1 MATDGTTHAVH
12 DGRPLIGLVRAC
24 HFQPTLAVVAVTT
37 ALAVLAGRGPAGC
50 VAVAVAVLAGQ
61 LSTGW
66 SNDWFDAARDRA
78 VGRTDKPIVAGDVS
92 VGAVRAAACTALV
105 AAVPLSLLSGWR
117 AAVVHLV
124 AIGSAWAYNLGLKA
138 TVVSPLPYAVS
149 FGLVPAFVTYGLTP
163 PVAPAAWVTATCVL
177 LGVGAH
183 LANAIPDVESDESV
197 AAGVLVARIGVRV
210 STWLALTCLVAAVGL
225 LATRL
230 DAPAWVRV
238 ALVVVAVGGAVGV
251 ALLGRGQALFRYV
264 MVLAVVAVVLL
275 VVAARS
281 ITA

>member
-1 MATDGTTHAVH
+1 VTSTPQRLRA
-12 DGRPLIGLVRAC
+12 LVDAC
-24 HFQPTLAVVAVTT
+24 HPGPTATVTLIVTALSAAAGREALGVVLMALATLTGQLSVGWCNDAYDADRDLRAGRTAKPTVRGHVDASFLWRSAALALASTVVLSYVAAGAVGGSAHVVAV
-37 ALAVLAGRGPAGC
+37 A
-50 VAVAVAVLAGQ
+50 
-61 LSTGW
+61 
-66 SNDWFDAARDRA
+66 
-78 VGRTDKPIVAGDVS
+78 
-92 VGAVRAAACTALV
+92 
-105 AAVPLSLLSGWR
+105 
-117 AAVVHLV
+117 
-124 AIGSAWAYNLGLKA
+124 SAWTYNLVLKT
-138 TVVSPLPYAVS
+138 TVLSPLPYAVS

-197 AAGVLVARIGVRV
+197 AAGGLVARIGVRV
-210 STWLALTCLVAAVGL
+210 STWLALTCLVAAVCV

-230 DAPAWVRV
+230 DAPTWVRL
-238 ALVVVAVGGAVGV
+238 ALVAVAAGGAVGV

>member
-1 MATDGTTHAVH
+1 MTSTPQRLRA
-12 DGRPLIGLVRAC
+12 LVDAC
-24 HFQPTLAVVAVTT
+24 HPGPTATVTLIVT
-37 ALAVLAGRGPAGC
+37 ALSAAAGRDALGVVLMGLAT
-50 VAVAVAVLAGQ
+50 LAGQ
-61 LSTGW
+61 LSVGW
-66 SNDWFDAARDRA
+66 CNDAYDADRDRRA
-78 VGRTDKPIVAGDVS
+78 GRTAKPTVRGDV
-92 VGAVRAAACTALV
+92 AASFL
-105 AAVPLSLLSGWR
+105 WR
-117 AAVVHLV
+117 AAIVAVVSTVVLSYV
-124 AIGSAWAYNLGLKA
+124 AAGAIGGSAHVVAVASAWTYNLVLKT
-138 TVVSPLPYAVS
+138 TVLSPLPYAVS

-183 LANAIPDVESDESV
+183 LANAIPDIESDESV
-197 AAGVLVARIGVRV
+197 AAGGFVARVGVRV
-210 STWLALTCLVAAVGL
+210 STWLALTGLVAAVCV

-230 DAPAWVRV
+230 DAAPWVRV
-238 ALVVVAVGGAVGV
+238 VLVAVAAGGALGV